1 MEQLGYAYLA
11 FKTLQAFVTTDI
23 QFKFMSNEDISKQ
36 VPCNEDIYNS
46 AIMAGNSSS
55 ADTDNGCSQWTIV
68 SLDTDF
74 FDGDQDYID
83 SEGSSTPITRRN
95 TLPSGLRLSDFPEI
109 DPIYHKLDKRDGA
122 PRNYTVNL
130 GIGPNGQPQI
140 IIILSWVYPSG
151 ANGQALVDATGSN
164 IRYALSDDANCRTAI
179 YSETGDPEAVPAW
192 VGTLPQQHV
201 LHTY

>member
-46 AIMAGNSSS
+46 AIMAANNSS

-83 SEGSSTPITRRN
+83 SEGSTSKRSTLT
-95 TLPSGLRLSDFPEI
+95 SSLRLSDFPET
-109 DPIYHKLDKRDGA
+109 DLIYHELDKRDGA
-122 PRNYTVNL
+122 PRSYTVNL

-140 IIILSWVYPSG
+140 IIIFSWVYPSG

-164 IRYALSDDANCRTAI
+164 IRYSLADDANCGSAV
-179 YSETGDPEAVPAW
+179 YSETSDPEAVPAW
-192 VGTLPQQHV
+192 VGMLP
-201 LHTY
+201 